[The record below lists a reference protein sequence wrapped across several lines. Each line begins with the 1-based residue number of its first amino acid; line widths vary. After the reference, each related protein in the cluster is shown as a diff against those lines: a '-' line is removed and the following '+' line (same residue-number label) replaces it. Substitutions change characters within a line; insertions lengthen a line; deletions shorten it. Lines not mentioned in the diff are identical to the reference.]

1 MKKNICLIMALLMI
15 AVSVG
20 GWSYK
25 ASSAP
30 TTLVLST
37 WGYNEDLLRK
47 NVFDPFEKANN
58 VKIVLEVGNNSD
70 RLNKL
75 EMMKSD
81 STVDVI
87 FLAESYSMQGAKD
100 GLFEKIDE
108 SKIPNLKLLY
118 DVAKAPLKYGAGPA
132 YTINRT
138 GIVYDTKA
146 VKKPIKAWS
155 DLWRA
160 DLKNKIT
167 IPSLTSTSGPFFLA
181 AAAKTVGTNLTAGA
195 DKAFAQM
202 SALKPNVVKIYSK
215 SSEFNNMFNQQEVV
229 VGVAQDFAFPAIKQA
244 VPSAVFVDPKEG
256 SYANMNTINIVKTS
270 KNKELAYKL
279 VNWWLSLQVQKAD
292 AIDKID
298 SPVNKFVNLTAK
310 QAAGLTYGRDVLSK
324 LKTLDWNYIN
334 GVMPNWIDKWNREI
348 AN

>member
-1 MKKNICLIMALLMI
+1 MKKKICLLMSLLMM
-15 AVSVG
+15 VVFVG
-20 GWSYK
+20 GWSYR

-47 NVFDPFEKANN
+47 NVFEPFEKANN
-58 VKIVLEVGNNSD
+58 VKIVLEVGNNGD

-75 EMMKSD
+75 KMMKN

-87 FLAESYSMQGAKD
+87 FLAESFSLQGAKD
-100 GLFEKIDE
+100 GLFEKINE
-108 SKIPNLKLLY
+108 SKIPNLKLIY
-118 DVAKAPLKYGAGPA
+118 DVARAPMKYGAGPA

-146 VKKPIKAWS
+146 VKKPITSWA
-155 DLWRA
+155 DLWRT
-160 DLKNKIT
+160 DLKSKIT
-167 IPSLTSTSGPFFLA
+167 IPSISSTSGPFFLA
-181 AAAKTVGTNLTAGA
+181 AAAKKVGTNLTVGA

-202 SALKPNVVKIYSK
+202 SALKPNIVKIYSK

-244 VPSAVFVDPKEG
+244 IPTAVFVDPKEG
-256 SYANMNTINIVKTS
+256 SYANMNTINIVKSS
-270 KNKELAYKL
+270 KNKALAYKL
-279 VNWWLSLQVQKAD
+279 VNFWLSVQVQKAN

-298 SPVNKFVNLTAK
+298 SPVNKFANLTSK
-310 QAAGLTYGRDVLSK
+310 QAAGLTYGKDVLAK

-334 GVMPNWIDKWNREI
+334 GVMPNWIDKWNREM